1 MNARMADGLSHLDC
15 AKSGVEY
22 FLKRR
27 NGQRDDK
34 YLLLTYEES
43 NRFIKARIR
52 DPTTYLQEQLK
63 NLRAHDMFNGGA
75 ALGAIFDQLNLYRT
89 IQDMDSFGLGRR
101 PWASEPALIF
111 WFTDGKTMI
120 QPSCVTDKL
129 NIPGLCGPGADRY
142 LEPFRWDQ
150 RLVTIYL
157 DHPSA
162 QMTEPQ
168 INAMCEVMGG
178 AAIHVSSLKR
188 LQQCLDTMLG
198 LAKPK
203 EAVPH
208 VPFVLQPHGVLVNFD
223 CLSGDPARANTK
235 NHHKLLVLT
244 GNANRTT
251 GFFPIPEA
259 YWSDGSPMPVRKAHP
274 TILYHPIH
282 QPVTIPSGFPFDK
295 YVVENCPLTQEL
307 LKQPPN
313 TYWQVFVPN
322 SFKKQGGGF
331 TFGFLRVNSLQTA
344 VNLYVLPY
352 NYPALF
358 ILLENLRNLPR
369 QAPTPEWLADF
380 EQYLNHTPLYYLH
393 FMRTALNLY
402 GLNQVASLQWS
413 PEIQAMVKRAEQMR
427 AAVRTDSERL
437 MLAARKQLVVTS
449 RPPKSDPMDH
459 QSLVA
464 NAFDVGRDTLVNRLG
479 YMRESFIRD
488 VLRNQR
494 SAVRLAMTK
503 DERRHSVPIASM
515 GLFQPVM
522 TKNMEQELRDP
533 LADEEQL
540 KFMRRTLFGNPYVRF
555 DKRSSLAP
563 NNLDNVNED
572 NIAVDVNEMTN
583 PTTPTSP
590 SRHRLRPRTL
600 GHSRTRS
607 GRLGMAS
614 SVNGGDGGGAKRKWP
629 SAERDAPPLPSPPLS
644 SDDASIVPVEP
655 AEILT
660 VNQAERDNPAV
671 RANGIVPPATAGSL
685 ALAAPTVRAESSPQQ
700 LPSRQP
706 EGKRVRPT
714 DETADFDILSSWKQ
728 AMSAVAL
735 TDPASEAT
743 PSASPGTEPLPPTAA
758 SRPSPLLGAKSLS
771 HGPSIAAKRA
781 DPRLLTRSP
790 SVTVPGKPNGVTVER
805 DHPHRSTA
813 PSAGLLA
820 RPPGTGPPLRPI
832 SRPPMGRASD
842 ETTPA
847 AIPEGFTEFKQQL
860 HRLLKMDPKRY
871 DERSVLEKLRL
882 VEHSSSFSREQKRS
896 LMNSCVII
904 ARGLRR
910 RAVVDRLERMRKVL

>member
-1 MNARMADGLSHLDC
+1 
-15 AKSGVEY
+15 
-22 FLKRR
+22 
-27 NGQRDDK
+27 
-34 YLLLTYEES
+34 
-43 NRFIKARIR
+43 
-52 DPTTYLQEQLK
+52 
-63 NLRAHDMFNGGA
+63 MFNGGA

-150 RLVTIYL
+150 RLITIYL
-157 DHPSA
+157 DHPLA

-178 AAIHVSSLKR
+178 ATIHVSSLKR
-188 LQQCLDTMLG
+188 LQQCLDTLLG
-198 LAKPK
+198 VAKPK
-203 EAVPH
+203 EVVPY
-208 VPFVLQPHGVLVNFD
+208 VPYVLQPHGVLVNFD
-223 CLSGDPARANTK
+223 CLSGDPARANSK

-259 YWSDGSPMPVRKAHP
+259 HWPDGSPMPVRKAHP

-307 LKQPPN
+307 LKQPPS

-331 TFGFLRVNSLQTA
+331 TFGFLRINSLQTA

-393 FMRTALNLY
+393 FLRTALNLY

-449 RPPKSDPMDH
+449 RPPKSDPTDH

-464 NAFDVGRDTLVNRLG
+464 NAFDVGRDALVSRLSH
-479 YMRESFIRD
+479 MRETFMRD

-494 SAVRLAMTK
+494 SAVRLAVNK

-515 GLFQPVM
+515 GLFQPIM
-522 TKNMEQELRDP
+522 NKNMEQELRDP

-540 KFMRRTLFGNPYVRF
+540 KFMRRTLFGNPYVRL
-555 DKRSSLAP
+555 DKRSNLAP

-590 SRHRLRPRTL
+590 SRHRLRPRTS
-600 GHSRTRS
+600 GHSRARS
-607 GRLGMAS
+607 GRPGLAAS
-614 SVNGGDGGGAKRKWP
+614 AVNGMGGGAKRKWP
-629 SAERDAPPLPSPPLS
+629 SAERDVPPLPSPPLS
-644 SDDASIVPVEP
+644 SDDASTAAAPEP
-655 AEILT
+655 AEMA
-660 VNQAERDNPAV
+660 VDQAAKESHMT
-671 RANGIVPPATAGSL
+671 RANGTTSPAISTPAI
-685 ALAAPTVRAESSPQQ
+685 AAPTAGAQSSSSQQPLVREPES
-700 LPSRQP
+700 
-706 EGKRVRPT
+706 KRARPT
-714 DETADFDILSSWKQ
+714 DDPADFDILSSWKQ

-735 TDPASEAT
+735 ADPALESTT
-743 PSASPGTEPLPPTAA
+743 PSASPGTGPLPPTNA
-758 SRPSPLLGAKSLS
+758 SRLSPLLGAKSLS
-771 HGPSIAAKRA
+771 HGPSAAAKRA
-781 DPRLLTRSP
+781 DPRLLTRCP
-790 SVTVPGKPNGVTVER
+790 SVTVLGKPNEVTVER
-805 DHPHRSTA
+805 ELASPAVSSTG
-813 PSAGLLA
+813 PLA
-820 RPPGTGPPLRPI
+820 RPPGAGPLPRPLSRPTPPPLVDRP
-832 SRPPMGRASD
+832 SD
-842 ETTPA
+842 EITPV
-847 AIPEGFTEFKQQL
+847 AIPEGFAEFKQQL